1 MPSGGGIH
9 AINRVAPSIQMFR
22 KAGWNFL
29 LLGAP
34 LYNLLRKGGTAV
46 PDAGN
51 QVWGGGVLYQALLHC
66 FVRNDLRNI
75 LRAGFHPPMTQELAD
90 PAIETVAV
98 APDVGEAVSMSRD
111 LTAIRR
117 TLGLILLVL
126 LTMGFYFAKEVILP
140 LLMGTLLALTLSP
153 MVRSLRRFGLA
164 PVITASALIVILGF
178 GVAGTTLLVSG
189 PVSGWVADAP
199 HLGAQLKIKLQTLAS
214 SVEVVKK
221 ATDQVEQATTGGSD
235 PAVQKVAVQSPGLL
249 TIAVSNVFS
258 IFATTLVTL
267 VLALFL
273 LASGDMFYV
282 KLIDAF
288 PRFGDKKRA
297 LRIVYGIERSVS
309 HYLLMVTMINAA
321 LGVVIGTGMWLIG
334 MPQPF
339 VWALVAFLVNYLPY
353 IGPLM
358 GAGLATA
365 VAVVSFDHLGHAALA
380 PAVYLASTTVE
391 GQFITPVVLGRQLE
405 LNTVSVFVTVVFW
418 GWLWGIAGGLMAV
431 PFLVCLKVICDNVES
446 LNTFGNFLG
455 AAEQPVAK
463 TEAVQV

>member
-1 MPSGGGIH
+1 MAQDMAEPI
-9 AINRVAPSIQMFR
+9 A
-22 KAGWNFL
+22 
-29 LLGAP
+29 
-34 LYNLLRKGGTAV
+34 
-46 PDAGN
+46 
-51 QVWGGGVLYQALLHC
+51 
-66 FVRNDLRNI
+66 
-75 LRAGFHPPMTQELAD
+75 
-90 PAIETVAV
+90 ETVAE
-98 APDVGEAVSMSRD
+98 APAAPETSPMARD

-153 MVRSLRRFGLA
+153 LVRNLQRFGLA
-164 PVITASALIVILGF
+164 PVVTASAMIILLTVAVGGSALI
-178 GVAGTTLLVSG
+178 VSG
-189 PVSGWVADAP
+189 PVSTWVAEAP
-199 HLGAQLKIKLQTLAS
+199 QLGAELKVKLKSFAS
-214 SVEVVKK
+214 SVAVVKK
-221 ATDQVEQATTGGSD
+221 ATDQVEQATTGSAD
-235 PAVQKVAVQSPGLL
+235 PAVQKVSVQTPGLL
-249 TIAVSNVFS
+249 SLAVSNAFS
-258 IFATTLVTL
+258 VLATVLVAL

-309 HYLLMVTMINAA
+309 RYLFLVTMINAA
-321 LGVVIGTGMWLIG
+321 LGVVIGTGLWMVG
-334 MPQPF
+334 MPKPM

-353 IGPLM
+353 IGPLF

-365 VAVVSFDHLGHAALA
+365 VAVVSFDHLGQAALA
-380 PAVYLASTTVE
+380 PAVYLAATTVE

-431 PFLVCLKVICDNVES
+431 PFLVCVKVICDNVDS

-455 AAEQPVAK
+455 AAAQP
-463 TEAVQV
+463 TPRPES